1 MEHNKINYQ
10 VIEDC
15 LLAAESMEYIEAVF
29 KASACGTLDS
39 EITTLKGENM
49 PTTLKGLP

>member
-15 LLAAESMEYIEAVF
+15 LLAAESMDYIEAVF
-29 KASACGTLDS
+29 KTSATFVLDS
-39 EITTLKGENM
+39 EITCLKGENL
-49 PTTLKGLP
+49 PTVLR